1 MAAEP
6 TVQELRDL
14 VAAYEPGKGHLLPAL
29 HKIQETYGYISRTA
43 IEVLAR
49 QLNTTPALVYGTVS
63 FYADFRTHQPP
74 KTEIA
79 WCSGPACRLA
89 GGERIREALEHTL
102 GLPLGGHS
110 EDNRYGLHL
119 GQCVGTCHES
129 PQVWVN
135 GEVKGSLTVADAIRL
150 AREVKAAE

>member
-14 VAAYEPGKGHLLPAL
+14 VAGYEPGKGHLLPAL
-29 HKIQETYGYISRTA
+29 HRIQETYGYISRDA
-43 IEVLAR
+43 IDVVAR
-49 QLNTTPALVYGTVS
+49 QLKTTAALVYGTVS
-63 FYADFRTHQPP
+63 FYTDLRTHHPP
-74 KTEIA
+74 QREIS

-89 GGERIREALEHTL
+89 GGERIREAIEHTL
-102 GLPLGGHS
+102 GLPLVGHS

-119 GQCVGTCHES
+119 GQCVGGCHES

-135 GEVKGSLTVADAIRL
+135 GEVRGNLTVADAIRL
-150 AREVKAAE
+150 AREVKAAR

>member
-14 VAAYEPGKGHLLPAL
+14 VAEFEPGKGHLLPAL
-29 HKIQETYGYISRTA
+29 HRIQETYGYISREA
-43 IEVLAR
+43 IEAVAR
-49 QLNTTPALVYGTVS
+49 QLNTTPALVYGCVT
-63 FYADFRTHQPP
+63 FYADFRTHKPP
-74 KTEIA
+74 EKEIT

-110 EDNRYGLHL
+110 EDGRYGLHL

-135 GEVKGSLTVADAIRL
+135 GEVKGGLTVASAIRL

>member
-43 IEVLAR
+43 IEALAR